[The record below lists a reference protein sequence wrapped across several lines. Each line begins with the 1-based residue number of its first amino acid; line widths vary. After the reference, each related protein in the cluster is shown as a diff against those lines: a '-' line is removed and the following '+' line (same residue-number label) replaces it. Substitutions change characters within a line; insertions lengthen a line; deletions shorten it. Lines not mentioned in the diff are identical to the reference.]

1 MTNEQMIEL
10 VSGWSCDERNRAA
23 CRNSHGCHCRE
34 ITVLR
39 AGTFPGN
46 EIHSSD
52 GGSRGLPFDPADAA
66 GVKSGTVTET
76 GKQEGRTGSE
86 VGASQTPGSSMSF
99 GPAKPITAE
108 QAFGPS
114 ETPSQPPQGKAWDA
128 LLANLREA
136 WSALAMIRETLETL
150 GPVGAVPA
158 SEHLEGPTLMHEAE
172 ALVHGIQALASSQ
185 PPQAWAVGPLTKL
198 AVECHRSKWQFDIND
213 ETKISVAEAGTLVRR
228 AFQTLR
234 RIGNMA
240 MQATSQPLYAAPPAA
255 PLVREALEKAAR
267 KYFTMLGPNVVMK
280 DSGGID
286 RVYYAG
292 FSLADLVYAL
302 SSPHTESETK

>member
-114 ETPSQPPQGKAWDA
+114 ETPSQPPQA
-128 LLANLREA
+128 
-136 WSALAMIRETLETL
+136 
-150 GPVGAVPA
+150 GAVP
-158 SEHLEGPTLMHEAE
+158 
-172 ALVHGIQALASSQ
+172 V
-185 PPQAWAVGPLTKL
+185 AWA
-198 AVECHRSKWQFDIND
+198 E
-213 ETKISVAEAGTLVRR
+213 
-228 AFQTLR
+228 
-234 RIGNMA
+234 RIGGRIVSVRLDKSVHC
-240 MQATSQPLYAAPPAA
+240 TEPLYAAPPAA
-255 PLVREALEKAAR
+255 PLVREALERAE
-267 KYFTMLGPNVVMK
+267 KYFELIRLKLINHLNEPERSAFWTAVEARDAMH
-280 DSGGID
+280 
-286 RVYYAG
+286 A
-292 FSLADLVYAL
+292 AL